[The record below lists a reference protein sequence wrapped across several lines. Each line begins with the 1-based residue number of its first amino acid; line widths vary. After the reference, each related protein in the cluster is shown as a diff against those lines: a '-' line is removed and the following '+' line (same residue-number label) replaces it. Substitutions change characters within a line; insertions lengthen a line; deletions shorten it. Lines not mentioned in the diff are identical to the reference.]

1 MTGLTHIWSDDVKN
15 DGDLDGG
22 SRVLGD
28 GSVTLAVDLMF
39 ESADLN
45 LKVPD
50 LRSGE
55 IRLTLT
61 HAATAVL

>member
-1 MTGLTHIWSDDVKN
+1 MPEV
-15 DGDLDGG
+15 
-22 SRVLGD
+22 
-28 GSVTLAVDLMF
+28 
-39 ESADLN
+39 ADLN

-61 HAATAVL
+61 LASSTLAFDKKVGDRKACFLTPLGHEGVIAYIDD